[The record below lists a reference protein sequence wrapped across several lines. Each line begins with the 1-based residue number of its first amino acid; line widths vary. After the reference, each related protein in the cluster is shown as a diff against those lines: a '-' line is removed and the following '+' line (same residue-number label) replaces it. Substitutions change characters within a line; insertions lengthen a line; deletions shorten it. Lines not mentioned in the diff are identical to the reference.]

1 MEWFKELR
9 TGQKVLFIINAVLAV
24 ASFALIFTGA
34 GSVDFF
40 IIGTAVAS
48 MNIFSILFARAGF
61 KFGIAINTEN
71 AGDDAE
77 PSELKYMSWYMNWVF
92 FTLVAAA
99 CIICAFVF

>member
-34 GSVDFF
+34 GSADFF

-48 MNIFSILFARAGF
+48 MNIFSILFAKTYTDKSATTISDHYGYCNGNNRER
-61 KFGIAINTEN
+61 KNNGISGI
-71 AGDDAE
+71 
-77 PSELKYMSWYMNWVF
+77 S
-92 FTLVAAA
+92 
-99 CIICAFVF
+99 I